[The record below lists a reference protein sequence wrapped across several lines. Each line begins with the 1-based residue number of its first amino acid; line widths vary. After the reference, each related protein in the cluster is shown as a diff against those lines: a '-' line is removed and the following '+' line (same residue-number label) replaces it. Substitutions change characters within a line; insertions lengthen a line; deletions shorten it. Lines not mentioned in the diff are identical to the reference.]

1 VKKTTIFKKS
11 SFHAHIQPLSGCKYT
26 TIPQNYKKMLFFS
39 LFEMRDFGGKV
50 KALQVDDTI
59 AATHYLMAKMYK
71 AKKEVINAVAQC
83 TLAIT
88 DKRVAHRATLS
99 IQTSHTI

>member
-1 VKKTTIFKKS
+1 MLTFSHFLVANIQQFHKTT
-11 SFHAHIQPLSGCKYT
+11 
-26 TIPQNYKKMLFFS
+26 KKMLFFS

-71 AKKEVINAVAQC
+71 AKKDVINAVAQC

-88 DKRVAHRATLS
+88 DKRAAPKCNPIYSDIPYNLRR
-99 IQTSHTI
+99 